1 MKQKF
6 VRSYDKIWSIIQK
19 YINYWHIWSSLSE
32 IYHTAIS
39 MIPYFL
45 FSISLSCRGIPL
57 YSSMTQR
64 KTALPMGWP
73 NRIVGHFSWMVGR
86 NEWERRVSSVSLSLW
101 RLKCQCF
108 QSFAVV
114 GRCFETS
121 RTAIPFR
128 VSRASSFFLMT
139 TERSEKCSLLRQKVC
154 QVEIL
159 ECASTARTIYQKHQ
173 RREITFVPLI
183 FTFYIKREG
192 GGI

>member
-1 MKQKF
+1 MILFISKWNL
-6 VRSYDKIWSIIQK
+6 SYSDLI
-19 YINYWHIWSSLSE
+19 L
-32 IYHTAIS
+32 TL
-39 MIPYFL
+39 YFL
-45 FSISLSCRGIPL
+45 FSISFHRLGIPL
-57 YSSMTQR
+57 YSSMTHR

-73 NRIVGHFSWMVGR
+73 NRIVGHFSWMVRR
-86 NEWERRVSSVSLSLW
+86 NEWERRVGSVSLSLW

-154 QVEIL
+154 QVDTRMHL
-159 ECASTARTIYQKHQ
+159 QCSNYLSKTSAVR
-173 RREITFVPLI
+173 ITLFL
-183 FTFYIKREG
+183 
-192 GGI
+192 

>member
-1 MKQKF
+1 
-6 VRSYDKIWSIIQK
+6 
-19 YINYWHIWSSLSE
+19 
-32 IYHTAIS
+32 
-39 MIPYFL
+39 
-45 FSISLSCRGIPL
+45 
-57 YSSMTQR
+57 MTHR

-73 NRIVGHFSWMVGR
+73 NRIVGHFSWMVRR
-86 NEWERRVSSVSLSLW
+86 NEWERGVGSVSLSLW

-154 QVEIL
+154 QVDTRMHL
-159 ECASTARTIYQKHQ
+159 QCSNYLSKTSAAR
-173 RREITFVPLI
+173 ITLFVSLI
-183 FTFYIKREG
+183 FTFYEEMLYMRRYNMKLIMKIMKLMRKY
-192 GGI
+192 